1 MSHCCHIAVTLLLKW
16 QLRSKGASFV
26 CCFHSSAHISGGKNF
41 PCVFLIEEEE
51 AQKETEGVQ
60 SQKMKK
66 GCLGASCFFLFYQK
80 NAAGAWGVQ
89 GCPMVSGTI
98 LTEDSLGPVGCQVE
112 PPWKGFAPVYPTGA
126 WSDWAME
133 SMKTG
138 SLPRTHFVSF
148 NCWVVVQF
156 PAEEMGGAA
165 CHRGHGYWA
174 ESACSACQSNS
185 HMKQDFPTIT
195 TW

>member
-66 GCLGASCFFLFYQK
+66 GCLAASCFFLFYQK
-80 NAAGAWGVQ
+80 KCSW
-89 GCPMVSGTI
+89 
-98 LTEDSLGPVGCQVE
+98 SLGSSGVSHGV
-112 PPWKGFAPVYPTGA
+112 WYHINRVFF
-126 WSDWAME
+126 
-133 SMKTG
+133 G
-138 SLPRTHFVSF
+138 SCGLP
-148 NCWVVVQF
+148 
-156 PAEEMGGAA
+156 GGASMERI
-165 CHRGHGYWA
+165 CPSISHGCLIRLGYGEHEDWVTA
-174 ESACSACQSNS
+174 SDTLCVL
-185 HMKQDFPTIT
+185 
-195 TW
+195 